1 MRAVN
6 LLPKDVGKPQ
16 RRTPDPLLLVGG
28 GGGFVVVVALAAATV
43 MASGTLVEKRDAVAD
58 AELRLQLLPEPPAPP
73 SPADQGLA
81 TEQQGR
87 GAALTSALS
96 TRVSWDRILRRFSL
110 VLPEDV
116 WLTSLAATAPGGAG
130 AAVAGTGPSGFTI
143 VGYTYSHD
151 AVARLLSRL
160 AVVPDLTDVQLRNSA
175 LTELAGRKVVE
186 FSIVA
191 DVRAEGASS

>member
-6 LLPKDVGKPQ
+6 LLPKDIGKPQ

-28 GGGFVVVVALAAATV
+28 GGGFFVVVVLAALTIA
-43 MASGTLVEKRDAVAD
+43 ASGTLVEKRDAVAD

-73 SPADQGLA
+73 SAADQGLA
-81 TEQQGR
+81 TEQQSR

-116 WLTSLAATAPGGAG
+116 WLTSLAATAPSGADP
-130 AAVAGTGPSGFTI
+130 AAASAGPSGFTI

-160 AVVPDLTDVQLRNSA
+160 AVVPDLNDVQLRNSA
-175 LTELAGRKVVE
+175 LTNLGGREVVE

-191 DVRAEGASS
+191 NVSAEGASS